1 MKIALIGL
9 LVICVIAIVANLYLK
24 YKLGDFYKDE

>member
-9 LVICVIAIVANLYLK
+9 LVIVVIAIVANLYTKHKMGSL
-24 YKLGDFYKDE
+24 FDE